1 MEHFIA
7 VLVILFFI
15 GISNVLNRLVPFV
28 PVPLF
33 QIVLGIGIALFG
45 LKVELDPELFLVLF
59 IAPLL
64 YNDARQTPRGELWH
78 LRVPIILL
86 AFGLVFVTVVVGGYA
101 INYLIPSIPLP
112 AAFALAAILSPT
124 DAVAVGSLAKRIHL
138 PGSIHRLLE
147 GESLLNDASGL
158 VAFKFAVAAMVTG
171 MFSLWQASL
180 SFLLVAIGGLAVG
193 TLASFMLIR
202 CQVLVRKWGMEDIT
216 VHVLWQILSPF
227 VVYLLAEEIGVSGI
241 LAVVAGGIV
250 YAMEKDR
257 AESVQLKMQ
266 IVSTS
271 TWSVLVY
278 TLNGFVFMMLG
289 LQIPEVMG
297 SIFTNPA
304 FNNGLVLGYVALI
317 TLLLYVLRFIWIYC
331 YWQVRY
337 VMSRQ
342 MDDNRPNLRGILLT
356 SLSGVRGALTLAAA
370 FSIPYV
376 LNDGSAFPQRELLL
390 FIAAGVIL
398 LSLVLASL
406 LLPLLSPK
414 PPVEVGTSVEAG
426 SFGRQ
431 QRQFAE
437 DRIRMKVLSA
447 AVQSVES
454 STNDANRD
462 AAQTLINGI
471 TQYMLRKDGLQP
483 TILNDPNPDKQEIE
497 LYLTAIQ
504 AERKVAR
511 KLRDT
516 GEITPELAMEFE
528 YRLDRIEN
536 VLTDRMDTGIAEC
549 VDKWK
554 GMLPMH
560 IPAPIAL
567 LKEVSDGSNEDGEGD
582 EAEAISKVDKFRM
595 LKHLKL
601 QSCPAAIDAIRSRM
615 TDHNEEAAEKVIS
628 RYRKIMNSIQYFNE
642 KIAPDITLDEN
653 KLNLI
658 TSAVQNQRDAVQEL
672 YESGEIDRQYARK
685 MRNFVQDL
693 EKWILMET

>member
-33 QIVLGIGIALFG
+33 QIVLGIGVALFG

-64 YNDARQTPRGELWH
+64 YNDARQTPRNELWH

-86 AFGLVFVTVVVGGYA
+86 AFGLVFVTVIVGGYA
-101 INYLIPSIPLP
+101 IHYLIPSIPLP

-171 MFSLWQASL
+171 TFSLWQASL
-180 SFLLVAIGGLAVG
+180 NFLLVALGGLAIG
-193 TLASFMLIR
+193 TLASFVLIR
-202 CQVLVRKWGMEDIT
+202 CQVMVRKWGMEDIT
-216 VHVLWQILSPF
+216 VHVLWQILTPF
-227 VVYLLAEEIGVSGI
+227 VIYLLAEEVGVSGI

-271 TWSVLVY
+271 TWSVIVY
-278 TLNGFVFMMLG
+278 TLNGLVFMILG

-297 SIFTNPA
+297 SIFTNPE

-331 YWQVRY
+331 YWNVRY

-342 MDDNRPNLRGILLT
+342 MDDKRPDVRGILLT

-376 LNDGSAFPQRELLL
+376 LDDNSAFPQRELIL

-406 LLPLLSPK
+406 LLPLLSPT
-414 PPVEVGTSVEAG
+414 PEATEMTPADVAG
-426 SFGRQ
+426 QNKMR
-431 QRQFAE
+431 RKFAE
-437 DRIRMKVLSA
+437 DQIRMKILSA

-454 STNDANRD
+454 STNDSNRD
-462 AAQTLINGI
+462 AAKMLISDI
-471 TQYMLRKDGLQP
+471 TQYMFKQNSLQP
-483 TILNDPNPDKQEIE
+483 ATLLHDANLNQQEIE
-497 LYLTAIQ
+497 MYMTAIQ

-511 KLRDT
+511 QMRDN

-528 YRLDRIEN
+528 YRLDRIQN

-560 IPAPIAL
+560 VPVPIGPAKDA
-567 LKEVSDGSNEDGEGD
+567 END
-582 EAEAISKVDKFRM
+582 EQPDSEAVPISKLDKIRM

-601 QSCPAAIDAIRSRM
+601 QSCPAAIEAIRSRM
-615 TDHNEEAAEKVIS
+615 TDQNEEAAEKVIS
-628 RYRKIMNSIQYFNE
+628 RYRKIMSSIQYFNE

-658 TSAVQNQRDAVQEL
+658 TSAVQNQRDTVQEL

-685 MRNFVQDL
+685 MRSFVQDL